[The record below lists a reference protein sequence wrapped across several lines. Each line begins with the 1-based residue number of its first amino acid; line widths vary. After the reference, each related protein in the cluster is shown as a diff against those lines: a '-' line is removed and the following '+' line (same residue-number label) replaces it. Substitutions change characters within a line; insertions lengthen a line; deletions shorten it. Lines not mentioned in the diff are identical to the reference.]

1 MSLEAWF
8 TLAVIVV
15 LVAVLAREVISPAVA
30 VLSATILLLL
40 VGIIDSG
47 EAFAGFSNEA
57 PIVVGAL
64 LVFARAAD
72 VSGVVGPVLERF
84 FGRPDGTSQRWA
96 LPRLLAP
103 AGPMR
108 ELRLERVDR
117 VPPAESVLAERL
129 RAMGFRP
136 TYRSWLL
143 RPTLATRR

>member
-15 LVAVLAREVISPAVA
+15 LVAALAREVLPPAVA

-40 VGIIDSG
+40 VGIIDND

-72 VSGVVGPVLERF
+72 VSGIVGPVLERF
-84 FGRPDGTSQRWA
+84 FGRPG
-96 LPRLLAP
+96 
-103 AGPMR
+103 
-108 ELRLERVDR
+108 
-117 VPPAESVLAERL
+117 
-129 RAMGFRP
+129 
-136 TYRSWLL
+136 
-143 RPTLATRR
+143 